1 MKNATSATLILAL
14 LTICMLTASPL
25 LAVSSEASWIEC
37 NDATISVF
45 DENVSVNAGS
55 SATFN
60 IYVTNN
66 STADVIAVNPLSDS
80 STETLYLSFDRTD
93 IMIEPGKA
101 DYIVVTV
108 GTAKYAHQD
117 LYPMT
122 IELEVM
128 NLVTGSKDSATISIS
143 VSVESSYSSSG
154 YYNKILGVFE
164 NPLPAPFD
172 SLAATCLITL
182 ILWIVISL
190 VASTVVLGFILRM
203 LFKKNKEEREEIG
216 HQVEKLF
223 FICFMVY
230 GAINCLHVLGV
241 SEYYI
246 AVLVDLSD
254 ILYIVT
260 GAMITWRVYNSIMKY
275 LLRSMGSKTDDLVE
289 GLDESLLPLF
299 RMIGKIAIGIVT
311 VASILAVLGFNLYA
325 IIAGAGIAGLA
336 LSLGAQNT
344 LNQFFS
350 GITLLLTRPFRAGD
364 RIRLGTDTNI
374 LEVRKVG
381 FMCSEFKNWANSEIF
396 TMPNSNVVNSTI
408 INMTGKAV
416 SYRIDLLFDVA
427 YSSDLE
433 LVKKIL
439 LEAAEEHPNVIRDGS
454 SDMPA
459 TRLMSFKDSS
469 ISMRLSVYV
478 DDFENNGVIAGK
490 LREEIFRKFKENGIE
505 IPYPQCD
512 LHVKDVPPQ

>member
-1 MKNATSATLILAL
+1 MKNSTSATLVLAL
-14 LTICMLTASPL
+14 LTVCMLAASPL
-25 LAVSSEASWIEC
+25 LAVSSEASWVEC

-45 DENVSVNAGS
+45 DENVSVNAGNS
-55 SATFN
+55 TTFN
-60 IYVTNN
+60 IYITNN
-66 STADVIAVNPLSDS
+66 NTTDTIAINPLSDS
-80 STETLYLSFDRTD
+80 STETLYLMFDRTD
-93 IMIEPGKA
+93 IMVDPGKA

-108 GTAKYAHQD
+108 ETAKYAHQD
-117 LYPMT
+117 LYPMV
-122 IELEVM
+122 IEIEVM
-128 NLVTGSKDSATISIS
+128 NLVTGSKDSTTISIS

-182 ILWIVISL
+182 ALWIIVSL
-190 VASTVVLGFILRM
+190 VASTIILDFVLRVF
-203 LFKKNKEEREEIG
+203 FKNQEEREEIG

-230 GAINCLHVLGV
+230 GIINCLHVLGV

-246 AVLVDLSD
+246 AILADLSE

-260 GAMITWRVYNSIMKY
+260 GAMITWRIYNSVMKY
-275 LLRSMGSKTDDLVE
+275 LLKSMGSKTDDLVE

-350 GITLLLTRPFRAGD
+350 GITLLLTRPFKAGD
-364 RIRLGTDTNI
+364 RVRLGTDTNI

-381 FMCSEFKNWANSEIF
+381 FMCSEFKNWSNSEIF

-416 SYRIDLLFDVA
+416 AFRIDLLFDVA

-454 SDMPA
+454 SDMPS
-459 TRLMSFKDSS
+459 TRLMSFNDSS
-469 ISMRLSVYV
+469 ISMRLSAYV
-478 DDFENNGVIAGK
+478 DDFENSYVIAGK
-490 LREEIFRKFKENGIE
+490 LREEVFKKFNKNGIE
-505 IPYPQCD
+505 IPYPQYD
-512 LHVKDVPPQ
+512 LHVKDMPPQ